1 MTSPPPPPPH
11 TGRTVQAAR
20 MSASKAH
27 TANHG
32 LSRVQAAHT
41 SCFHWFLPHNLKLSD
56 SGNFEMGGCPGLSE
70 RVQLG
75 SAACSLEVPGSATCS
90 LEVAGFRVNFKD
102 LGTQTSPTLV
112 WVPRVGFRA

>member
-1 MTSPPPPPPH
+1 
-11 TGRTVQAAR
+11 

-32 LSRVQAAHT
+32 LPASRPHT
-41 SCFHWFLPHNLKLSD
+41 RLVFIGFYHCILKLSD
-56 SGNFEMGGCPGLSE
+56 SGNFEMAGCPGLSE

-75 SAACSLEVPGSATCS
+75 SAACSLEVPGSAACS
-90 LEVAGFRVNFKD
+90 LEVAGFRINFKD